1 MADGRQ
7 DSQRIFGKRLLAA
20 PSLRTHPIG
29 RARSMRASILQRIFR
44 RVQISRSEGIVL
56 DAILSKAN
64 MFGKHAR
71 VAYECLAAITGFSI
85 RHVKRLVKSLIFE
98 RRLLRVYKRV
108 LWPGHNAINVYDV
121 VIPWRKEVNFEEMGA
136 CLPTGKIGRAYPR
149 QDRVNNKGDMACH
162 PNTNQEEKSP
172 CKPARLCTEQEA
184 SGWFSHGSDPWYF
197 AQGLTPPAKEAE
209 KARVQG

>member
-1 MADGRQ
+1 
-7 DSQRIFGKRLLAA
+7 
-20 PSLRTHPIG
+20 
-29 RARSMRASILQRIFR
+29 MRASILQRIFR

-85 RHVKRLVKSLIFE
+85 RHVMRIVKSLIFE

-121 VIPWRKEVNFEEMGA
+121 VVPWRKEVSYQEMG
-136 CLPTGKIGRAYPR
+136 IGRIPTR
-149 QDRVNNKGDMACH
+149 QDRVNNKGDKHCH
-162 PNTNQEEKSP
+162 PNTHTER
-172 CKPARLCTEQEA
+172 KP
-184 SGWFSHGSDPWYF
+184 P
-197 AQGLTPPAKEAE
+197 
-209 KARVQG
+209 

>member
-1 MADGRQ
+1 
-7 DSQRIFGKRLLAA
+7 
-20 PSLRTHPIG
+20 
-29 RARSMRASILQRIFR
+29 MRDSILQRIFR

-85 RHVKRLVKSLIFE
+85 RHVMRLVKSLIYE

-121 VIPWRKEVNFEEMGA
+121 VIPWRREVSFEEMGTYPPA
-136 CLPTGKIGRAYPR
+136 GKIGRAYPGS
-149 QDRVNNKGDMACH
+149 DRLNNKGDKRCH
-162 PNTNQEEKSP
+162 PNTHTERKIPTE
-172 CKPARLCTEQEA
+172 PARLCTEEEA
-184 SGWFSHGSDPWYF
+184 SRWFTTGTLPWYF
-197 AQGLTPPAKEAE
+197 AQGLTPPAEEAE
-209 KARVQG
+209 KAREQG